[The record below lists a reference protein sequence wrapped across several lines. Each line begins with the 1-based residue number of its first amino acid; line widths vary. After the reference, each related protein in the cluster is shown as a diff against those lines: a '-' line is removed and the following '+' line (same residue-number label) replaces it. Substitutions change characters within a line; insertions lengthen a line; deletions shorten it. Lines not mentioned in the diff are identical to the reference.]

1 MFWIYHSLARSK
13 LIFIWVPAMTFSDD
27 IISTTWSSDPSLLG
41 YFSIMVGAPMPPLTP
56 PYLPARCWPLTTV
69 VVSITGFTGGD
80 DGLFPNR
87 KSSGRKRPFN
97 ASLRDRDI
105 WYFSF
110 CCYFKNKINKKMK
123 IYQIFVTYKIRF
135 FSNMVCYVPES
146 WEADT
151 SNICGYPGR
160 EFILSSYYK
169 SFSSRILLTI
179 FISYFFFV

>member
-87 KSSGRKRPFN
+87 KSSGRKRPFS

-110 CCYFKNKINKKMK
+110 CCYFKNKINKKWKSIKYLLPTKLDFSAIWYVMYQRAEK
-123 IYQIFVTYKIRF
+123 LIHQIYVDIQEENLFCLHTTKVSLRVF
-135 FSNMVCYVPES
+135 C
-146 WEADT
+146 
-151 SNICGYPGR
+151 
-160 EFILSSYYK
+160 
-169 SFSSRILLTI
+169 
-179 FISYFFFV
+179 